1 MAVDAFHRRGAA
13 TDHDVVVGDA
23 LADVLSGGAADLVDT
38 VNEDQLLALE
48 RAAFARLMKTPATL
62 ARIEHLLVTRKPL
75 RN

>member
-1 MAVDAFHRRGAA
+1 MGAEEFHRRGIA
-13 TDHDVVVGDA
+13 TDHDVVVADA

-48 RAAFARLMKTPATL
+48 RAAFMRLMKTAGTL
-62 ARIEHLLVTRKPL
+62 ARIEHLLVTGKPL